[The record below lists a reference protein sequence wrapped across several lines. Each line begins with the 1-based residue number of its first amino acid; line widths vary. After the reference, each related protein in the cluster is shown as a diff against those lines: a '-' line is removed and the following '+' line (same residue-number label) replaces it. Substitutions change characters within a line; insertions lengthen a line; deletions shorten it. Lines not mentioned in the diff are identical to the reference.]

1 MSSSDPAKTTVDAL
15 LNTHFVNLSRNRA
28 SMVWAFYPE
37 EPGKHMHVVDGEPS
51 NGAKFV
57 VCQACHPAGLTAA
70 EAAKLAGIK
79 QSGVF
84 KYHWR
89 TGQRSL
95 TEHVEKRH
103 SDLLDVV
110 KAEKAARV
118 SGASASAGASG
129 AAPAANAPLP
139 EGAGTSSSAARAPAA
154 AAAASTVI
162 AARAGVKRLRGDGVA
177 PSTGGMA
184 PPIDA
189 LSLSAA
195 AAAAAALVAAARA
208 NTAVVRP
215 APVVPPAAVAT
226 VSGII
231 RADPRVV
238 DLRSDTVT
246 KPTERMRL
254 AMAEAEVGD
263 DVFGD
268 DPTVDALER
277 HMAKIFGKEAAVF
290 VPSGTMGNL
299 IAVGVHCEIRGSE
312 YICGDLSH
320 ITQYEQGGTA
330 TLMGAHPRQLAN
342 RPDGTIDLDKIE
354 AAIRANDQHFPVT
367 RVVCLENT
375 HNKCGGRVLPTE
387 YVDKVVAACRSRGV
401 ATHMD
406 GARVWN
412 AAAALGLDPARLLEG
427 VDSASVCLSKG
438 LGAPVGSVIL
448 GTAAFAAKCRRLR
461 KACGGTMRQ
470 AGTLAAAAL
479 AAHDEIFPKIPT
491 DHLRMT
497 ELASGLQKIRGI
509 RVQRPVQ
516 TNICFVHLDD
526 AFPVA
531 EVVERLGREAMVRVV
546 PWVGNSVRLVTHH
559 QIDRDACAKV
569 LRGFESV
576 LAGMRSD
583 K

>member
-1 MSSSDPAKTTVDAL
+1 MSGSDPAKATVDAL
-15 LNTHFVNLSRNRA
+15 LSTHLVNLSRNRA
-28 SMVWAFYPE
+28 SLVWAFYPE
-37 EPGKHMHVVDGEPS
+37 EPGKHMHVFDGGQS
-51 NGAKFV
+51 NGAKLV
-57 VCQACHPAGLTAA
+57 VCQVCHAAGLTAL
-70 EAAKLAGIK
+70 EASKLSGIK

-103 SDLLDVV
+103 GDLLDAI
-110 KAEKAARV
+110 KAEKAAKI
-118 SGASASAGASG
+118 SGAT
-129 AAPAANAPLP
+129 APDATAVTA
-139 EGAGTSSSAARAPAA
+139 T
-154 AAAASTVI
+154 AAAASTV
-162 AARAGVKRLRGDGVA
+162 AARAGVKRPRGDADASPSRPPVDA
-177 PSTGGMA
+177 PFATA
-184 PPIDA
+184 A
-189 LSLSAA
+189 ASAA
-195 AAAAAALVAAARA
+195 ATLVAAARA
-208 NTAVVRP
+208 NTA
-215 APVVPPAAVAT
+215 AVGT
-226 VSGII
+226 SVSGVP
-231 RADPRVV
+231 RADFRVV

-246 KPTERMRL
+246 KPTARMRR

-277 HMAKIFGKEAAVF
+277 RMAEIFGKEAAVF

-299 IAVGVHCEIRGSE
+299 IAVGVHCEVRGSE
-312 YICGDLSH
+312 YICGDLCH

-330 TLMGAHPRQLAN
+330 SLMGAHPRQLPN
-342 RPDGTIDLDKIE
+342 RPDGTIPLDKIE

-375 HNKCGGRVLPTE
+375 HNKCGGRVLPME
-387 YVDKVVAACRSRGV
+387 YVDKVVAACKSRGV

-406 GARVWN
+406 GARLWN
-412 AAAALGLDPARLLEG
+412 AAAASGLDPARLLQG

-470 AGTLAAAAL
+470 VGTLAAAAL

-497 ELASGLQKIRGI
+497 ELASGLQKIKGI

-559 QIDRDACAKV
+559 QIDRDACARV

-576 LAGMRSD
+576 MAGMRSD
-583 K
+583 A